1 MEDGEATLL
10 QTQLPS
16 RGRTQSSGASLEH
29 HQLWLQASQP
39 GKVSLLES
47 AFPRR
52 GLSVRRRSSYFLL
65 YPEETLRKHQ
75 SPAKE
80 ASLLGSG
87 LCVVGMAG
95 PNQPA
100 PLTGDHGPM
109 PDASL
114 SQCALSDSHGLSPL
128 KAKTKPHCFPCVT
141 TKNSCQSSN
150 LTSHLLL
157 NCLGSVSLLHA

>member
-1 MEDGEATLL
+1 MSLQERLCPGLVRTHNLLHETVVQPRQSMEDGEATLL

-16 RGRTQSSGASLEH
+16 RGRTQSSGVSLEH

-100 PLTGDHGPM
+100 PLTGDRGPT

-114 SQCALSDSHGLSPL
+114 SQ
-128 KAKTKPHCFPCVT
+128 
-141 TKNSCQSSN
+141 
-150 LTSHLLL
+150 
-157 NCLGSVSLLHA
+157 